1 MAQRILLVVGAL
13 FVAWGS
19 ALQAV
24 NEIGQYDELLEA
36 LKESDLGPS
45 LKEGLKLSMTWTLW
59 PTGIPRMFH
68 WIKRYIMALNKF
80 SEMAVGENKDVRA
93 IGIRTGLLKARN
105 WTIVLLGSILVL
117 AASVVELLTS

>member
-36 LKESDLGPS
+36 LKKSDLGPS
-45 LKEGLKLSMTWTLW
+45 LEEGLKLSMTWTLW
-59 PTGIPRMFH
+59 PMGIPRMFR
-68 WIKRYIMALNKF
+68 WIKRYITALNKF
-80 SEMAVGENKDVRA
+80 TEMAVGQNKDIRT
-93 IGIRTGLLKARN
+93 IGIRTGLRKARN
-105 WTIVLLGSILVL
+105 WTIVLVGSILVL

>member
-45 LKEGLKLSMTWTLW
+45 LEEGLKLSMTWTFW

-68 WIKRYIMALNKF
+68 WIKRYIKALNKF